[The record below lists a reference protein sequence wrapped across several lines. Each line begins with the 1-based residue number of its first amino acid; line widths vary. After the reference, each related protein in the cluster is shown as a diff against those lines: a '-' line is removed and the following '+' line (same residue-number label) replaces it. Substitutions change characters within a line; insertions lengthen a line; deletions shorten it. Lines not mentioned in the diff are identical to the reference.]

1 MESILDIVR
10 SSLLEEA
17 RQSPHLLSDLAGLEQ
32 YIAESYDS
40 RSFAE
45 LLQNADDAG
54 ASRFVIQRA
63 GQHLLVANDGRVFT
77 RGDFES
83 LCRSAA
89 SNKERGTSIGF
100 RGIGFK
106 SVVGIAKTIH
116 LFSGELA
123 VTFSRERT
131 ASEIPQAKRVPLIR
145 IPHPVQHVE
154 RAPFASALTS
164 ILHEGLSTV
173 FVFGD
178 LVATG
183 IESEF
188 AAFDPTSLLFLRN
201 VRQMEIRT
209 NVEEIVTI
217 RRETVDE
224 TTQKIRLATS
234 EAVRWWTIL
243 TENDMALAFAHDDA
257 GICRLEEQQ
266 AVVHAFLPT
275 HEPTGLAVKINGDIS
290 TDPSR
295 TRVVLDERT
304 LAGIDRIAQLIVKM
318 LMESLAGDDLSLDT
332 LPFIKALV
340 PTSDPRAFAFQ
351 RRSFKTEL
359 LAAIKKAAQA
369 KVQNLQ
375 CRPSW
380 LNAADFEQMASAAG
394 TKIIPCHLEEIDGL
408 IGFLRYL
415 GVTEAKLDNLLPALT
430 SVSLSVPGCAE
441 IASHLVALYTTKAI
455 TPSYIQREWKIW
467 PIEDSVVSLHEAAQL
482 AKPLARRFVDMVVER
497 IAGRQEFRR
506 FIEGLTDTRV
516 ADALLPEEQAGRA
529 LDVTPATLHDA
540 VMGSSSKQRPVTLK
554 RWRNAEQQVLALLIE
569 WKWQVS
575 DVSHQ
580 NVGYDIEGRS
590 PEGKPSFIE
599 VKSINYV
606 GEAFTLTSNEEAVA
620 RDKGDAY
627 VIALVCQHKDTIEIA
642 FIRDP
647 ANRLKFIHQ
656 CKQWVW
662 ECSEYDF
669 RPETF
674 GVE

>member
-1 MESILDIVR
+1 
-10 SSLLEEA
+10 
-17 RQSPHLLSDLAGLEQ
+17 LAGLEQ

-54 ASRFVIQRA
+54 ASRFVIRRT
-63 GQHLLVANDGRVFT
+63 GHHLLVANDGHVFT
-77 RGDFES
+77 RSDFES

-123 VTFSRERT
+123 ATFSRERT
-131 ASEIPQAKRVPLIR
+131 AHDIPQAKRVPLIR
-145 IPHPVQHVE
+145 IPHSVQDSE
-154 RAPFASALTS
+154 RAPFANALDN
-164 ILHEGLSTV
+164 ILGEGLTTV

-178 LVATG
+178 LVASG

-188 AAFDPTSLLFLRN
+188 AAFDPTALLFLRN
-201 VRQMEIRT
+201 VRQMELGT
-209 NVEEIVTI
+209 TVKEIVI
-217 RRETVDE
+217 AQRNTVNKR
-224 TTQKIRLATS
+224 TQNIRLKTS
-234 EAVRWWTIL
+234 QLDQQWTIL
-243 TENDMALAFAHDDA
+243 TEGGISLAFAYDET
-257 GICRLEEQQ
+257 GICRLEEQK

-275 HEPTGLAVKINGDIS
+275 HEPTGLAIKINGDIS

-304 LAGIDRIAQLIVKM
+304 QTGIGQTAQLISWM
-318 LMESLAGDDLSLDT
+318 LEAGLATGKSSLGI
-332 LPFIKALV
+332 LPFINALV
-340 PTSDPRAFAFQ
+340 PTADPRTFAFQ

-359 LAAIKKAAQA
+359 LIAIKKAAQA

-375 CRPSW
+375 CRPTW
-380 LNAADFEQMASAAG
+380 LNAADFEQMAAATG
-394 TKIIPCHLEEIDGL
+394 IKIVPCHLEEIDGL

-415 GVTEAKLDNLLPALT
+415 GATEARLDNLLPALT

-455 TPSYIQREWKIW
+455 TPSYIRREWKMW
-467 PIEDSVVSLHEAAQL
+467 PIEDAVVSLHEATQM

-529 LDVTPATLHDA
+529 LDVTPATLRDA

-554 RWRNAEQQVLALLIE
+554 RWRNAEQQVLALLTE
-569 WKWQVS
+569 WEWQVS

-580 NVGYDIEGRS
+580 NVGYDIEGCS

-606 GEAFTLTSNEEAVA
+606 GEAFTFTSNEEAVA
-620 RDKGDAY
+620 RDKRDAY

-647 ANRLKFIHQ
+647 ANRLRFIRQ
-656 CKQWVW
+656 CRQWVW

-674 GVE
+674 NVE